1 MNRILQVVA
10 LLIGVLLT
18 VFVFQ
23 NIAPVRVRFLG
34 YTTDAFPLALVI
46 LGSALLG
53 LILGYALSV
62 RGRVRRTVQG
72 RRQDRRIRELE
83 AQPGAGR
90 VTQGEPDETISDG
103 NRQSQ

>member
-10 LLIGVLLT
+10 LLVGALLT

-23 NIAPVRVRFLG
+23 NTAPVRVRFLG
-34 YTTDAFPLALVI
+34 YATDAFPLALVI

-53 LILGYALSV
+53 LILGYVLSV
-62 RGRVRRTVQG
+62 RGRVRRGMQA

-83 AQPGAGR
+83 AQPD
-90 VTQGEPDETISDG
+90 V
-103 NRQSQ
+103 RQAPRDDREGTTEDVGPSP

>member
-1 MNRILQVVA
+1 MNRILQGVA
-10 LLIGVLLT
+10 LLVGVLLT

-23 NIAPVRVRFLG
+23 NTAPVRVRFLG

-53 LILGYALSV
+53 LILGYALSL
-62 RGRVRRTVQG
+62 RGRVRRRVQG

-83 AQPGAGR
+83 AQPNA
-90 VTQGEPDETISDG
+90 
-103 NRQSQ
+103 RQAPGGDQEG